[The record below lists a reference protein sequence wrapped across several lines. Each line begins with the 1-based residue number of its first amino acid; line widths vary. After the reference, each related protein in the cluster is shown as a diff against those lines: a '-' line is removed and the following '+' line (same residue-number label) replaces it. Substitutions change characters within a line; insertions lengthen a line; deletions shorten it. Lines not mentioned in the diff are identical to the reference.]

1 MTPENPFLNPPFVD
15 LFRTLL
21 PDWVLAFAFF
31 TALSYAVLGRRFGR
45 QKPAA
50 AMSAALGMALAIGLV
65 WWEYDNGWSIRDL
78 GPLAIGFA
86 VLMLCVVTF
95 HAIHRVGGSWAGA
108 GIAIGTTIIVAW
120 ILGIQWPVDSEII
133 QTIAVV
139 ALIVGCLS
147 FLFHLH
153 RTGSRPHFLP
163 NTYRKEVADIRHD
176 MFDLNRGRHLGKK
189 LRQGLKQVRRKTD
202 RITDNPRERTDVL
215 LQIRRILPAEGWL
228 TERMVQLREKAHH
241 VRKGHISRIEE
252 LRYVMNNSPRKTR
265 KQASRELAARY
276 KELQLDQ
283 RLERLEKAVALN
295 ERHIKELTQE
305 AQKTVARFDFRKVDG
320 LLKTAEKL
328 QSHNVKLIKVIERT
342 EQKLVRIVQKIAGPA
357 GKVNDG

>member
-15 LFRTLL
+15 VFRTLL

-31 TALSYAVLGRRFGR
+31 TALAYAVLGRRFGR

-65 WWEYDNGWSIRDL
+65 WWEYDNGWSVRDL
-78 GPLAIGFA
+78 GPLALGFA
-86 VLMLCVVTF
+86 ALMLCVVTF
-95 HAIHRVGGSWAGA
+95 HAIRRVGGSWAGA
-108 GIAIGTTIIVAW
+108 GIAVGATIIVAW
-120 ILGIQWPVDSEII
+120 VLGIQWPVDSEIV

-139 ALIVGCLS
+139 ALIVGFFS

-153 RTGSRPHFLP
+153 RTGSQPHFLP
-163 NTYRKEVADIRHD
+163 NTYRTEVADIRRD
-176 MFDLNRGRHLGKK
+176 MFDLNRGRRLGER
-189 LRQGLKQVRRKTD
+189 LRQGLRQVRRKTE
-202 RITDNPRERTDVL
+202 RLTDNPRERTDVM

-228 TERMVQLREKAHH
+228 TERMVRLRERARH

-252 LRYVMNNSPRKTR
+252 LRFVMSKSSRKAR
-265 KQASRELAARY
+265 RQASHELAARY
-276 KELQLDQ
+276 KELKLDQ

-305 AQKTVARFDFRKVDG
+305 AQKTVANYEFRKVDVV
-320 LLKTAEKL
+320 LKDAEKL
-328 QSHNVKLIKVIERT
+328 QSHNVKLIKVMERT
-342 EQKLVRIVQKIAGPA
+342 EQKLIGIVRSISGEAGR
-357 GKVNDG
+357 VNDG